1 MYGMDDE
8 GLFEQLFKLLQSSG
22 PVNWKLAREVTKSLA
37 GAPTPIE
44 PAVAEEY
51 RELAHVADVRVS
63 SAADLPSP
71 SPGELNPT
79 DRSTWATENQQS
91 FRILVE
97 PLADKLSGMTA
108 SGSIPGMG
116 DAGGMEAMLAP
127 LGPAL
132 LGIQAGTMVGFMSH
146 RALGQFDTGIP
157 AMDHDRPYVI
167 VPNLDDFAIDHGID
181 HRQIR
186 LWGAL
191 HEVAFHRI
199 MAIEWIRGRFVSLVE
214 SFYDSVEIDTSDLLG
229 KLGAMNDPEEVQ
241 RMFGDSDA
249 DASSLIKASADPARL
264 ADIQAFTAFIE
275 GYGDRLVRVAGSDLL
290 PTISRIEDAYATRRT
305 EPNQAEQFLQ
315 QFAGLTLER
324 WRAKDAATFCDEVVD
339 RWGEDTLAK
348 VWEEPEN
355 MPTLAEFTDPIG
367 WAARVMLD
375 EAAFGDDLGLDLK
388 DVDEVTGHGSAD
400 GNETVEDEDTP
411 TDDDDGNPQA

>member
-22 PVNWKLAREVTKSLA
+22 PVNWKLAREVTRSLA
-37 GAPTPIE
+37 GPATPIE

-51 RELAHVADVRVS
+51 RELARVADVRINSVV
-63 SAADLPSP
+63 DLPSP
-71 SPGELNPT
+71 SPRELNPT
-79 DRSTWATENQQS
+79 DRATWAAENQQS

-97 PLADKLSGMTA
+97 PLADKLSGMTPP
-108 SGSIPGMG
+108 GSIPGLD

-167 VPNLDDFAIDHGID
+167 VPNLDDFAVDHGID

-199 MAIEWIRGRFVSLVE
+199 MAVEWLRGRFISLVE
-214 SFYDSVEIDTSDLLG
+214 AFYASVEIDTSDLLG
-229 KLGAMNDPEEVQ
+229 KLGAMNDPDEIQ
-241 RMFGDSDA
+241 RMLGAGDA
-249 DASSLIKASADPARL
+249 DASSLISASSDPERL
-264 ADIQAFTAFIE
+264 AELQAFTAFIE
-275 GYGDRLVRVAGSDLL
+275 GYGDRLVRVAGAELL
-290 PTISRIEDAYATRRT
+290 PTIARIEDAYATRRT

-315 QFAGLTLER
+315 QFAGLSLER
-324 WRAKDAATFCDEVVD
+324 RRAKDAAQFCDEVVD
-339 RWGEDTLAK
+339 RWGHDALER
-348 VWEEPEN
+348 VWDDPSN
-355 MPTLAEFTDPIG
+355 MPRLAELTDPIG

-375 EAAFGDDLGLDLK
+375 ETAFGEGLD
-388 DVDEVTGHGSAD
+388 VTDIEPSAD
-400 GNETVEDEDTP
+400 DDEDDSATEE
-411 TDDDDGNPQA
+411 